1 MTKRTINDKN
11 YEHVL
16 NVWEAFKTNTMNDYH
31 NLYLKVDVLLL
42 ACVFQT
48 FARKSKHFLE
58 VDPAHIYLP
67 LVIVGMHAK
76 VYWC

>member
-1 MTKRTINDKN
+1 
-11 YEHVL
+11 
-16 NVWEAFKTNTMNDYH
+16 MNDYH

-48 FARKSKHFLE
+48 FARKSKHFFE
-58 VDPAHIYLP
+58 VDPAHIYLL

-76 VYWC
+76 VY